1 MNDAIDDLIRNKF
14 KEYRTRYLELAN
26 YYEKKKKPL
35 SLFGKPLIIKGETF
49 TSHALMGEKFDYAF
63 HNCGLTSYPSGLE
76 NNSSYYE
83 KESYLN
89 PSQIGLVEEAFSKFV
104 YKEDPFTFEFENYKG
119 LWAWGISAE
128 LMERKENVNFTGQ
141 FGDYLSLC
149 VEDYFEVIEELFNL
163 KEFKKITYS
172 DSDDYSVIELI
183 VGNSRSQNSLR
194 SLDPLERK
202 GEISSYFMKLFL
214 ARFYTCNHFEVRE
227 CRLCGDSFWPQ
238 MGGEWPGRVPP
249 DYCAIC
255 LEMAFSGSTE
265 FFRLMSFTEEERR
278 ENFIIGIKTFSDF
291 FGFIPRVGTTKRRL
305 IMQLRR
311 TGVSGDDL
319 DLALMASSLLPWHE
333 SAKKMF
339 GTWAHLL
346 EAAELLEHRQ
356 RGRGGHQSIASDGH
370 LCLSMG
376 ERAIC
381 EFLTRNEIV
390 HSKEPLYPSDEK
402 LNPNGLL
409 RGDFLVGSIF
419 IEFAGMMSNKE
430 YAERMK
436 QKSKLAKLK
445 NIPWIKIEGP
455 QLENLSAMLEE
466 IKQNS

>member
-1 MNDAIDDLIRNKF
+1 MNDTDADIRSKF
-14 KEYRTRYLELAN
+14 GEYRSRYTELAN
-26 YYEKKKKPL
+26 YYKKKQKPL
-35 SLFGKPLIIKGETF
+35 SLFGKPLVIKGETF
-49 TSHALMGEKFDYAF
+49 TSSALMGEVFDFSF
-63 HNCGLTSYPSGLE
+63 HNCGLDSYPSHLE
-76 NNSSYYE
+76 NNSWYQEYS
-83 KESYLN
+83 SCLD
-89 PSQIGLVEEAFSKFV
+89 STQMSILEETFANFV
-104 YKEDPFTFEFENYKG
+104 FTEDPFKYEFENYGG
-119 LWAWGISAE
+119 LWIQGISTE
-128 LMERKENVNFTGQ
+128 SMERMVSTNLTGQ
-141 FGDYLSLC
+141 HGDYLSLC
-149 VEDYFEVIEELFNL
+149 VENYFETIEKLSL
-163 KEFKKITYS
+163 MKEFKKMTS
-172 DSDDYSVIELI
+172 TASEEESLI
-183 VGNSRSQNSLR
+183 SLVVGNSKPHNSDKN
-194 SLDPLERK
+194 LDPLERK
-202 GEISSYFMKLFL
+202 AEISKYFMKLFV
-214 ARFYTCNHFEVRE
+214 AKYFSCKHFEKNV
-227 CRLCGDSFWPQ
+227 CRLCGDEFWPQ
-238 MGGEWPGRVPP
+238 TNTEWPGRVPP

-255 LEMAFSGSTE
+255 LEMSFSGSTE
-265 FFRLMSFTEEERR
+265 FFRLLSYNEDQRR
-278 ENFIIGIKTFSDF
+278 ENFVTGMKMYSEF
-291 FGFIPRVGTTKRRL
+291 FGFIPRVGTTKRRI

-311 TGVSGDDL
+311 TGVTGEDL

-339 GTWAHLL
+339 GSWAHLL

-381 EFLTRNEIV
+381 EFLTRNGIV

-436 QKSKLAKLK
+436 QKSKLAKIK
-445 NIPWIKIEGP
+445 NIPWIKVEGS